1 MPLRSTSCWTWEE
14 AVGTIQD
21 LFSLI
26 TSDRAKVLGVKT
38 SSVMAARLFE
48 LLPEHPIVTIARVVD
63 LLSTTK
69 PTANK
74 VVSALV
80 DAGVLVET
88 TGRRRD
94 RTFGYAAYL
103 DRLRA
108 GTEIPPRT
116 HDADRSLR

>member
-1 MPLRSTSCWTWEE
+1 VAEE

-21 LFSLI
+21 LFKLVAV
-26 TSDRAKVLGVKT
+26 DRARVLETKT
-38 SSVMAARLFE
+38 TSVTAARLFE
-48 LLPEHPIVTIARVVD
+48 LLPEHPIVTIGRVVD

-74 VVSALV
+74 AVSALV

-94 RTFGYAAYL
+94 RAFGYAAYL
-103 DRLRA
+103 NQLRA
-108 GTEIPPRT
+108 GTEI
-116 HDADRSLR
+116 

>member
-1 MPLRSTSCWTWEE
+1 
-14 AVGTIQD
+14 
-21 LFSLI
+21 
-26 TSDRAKVLGVKT
+26 
-38 SSVMAARLFE
+38 MAARLFE
-48 LLPEHPIVTIARVVD
+48 QLPEHPIVTIGWAVD
-63 LLSTTK
+63 PRSTTK

-74 VVSALV
+74 AVSALV

-108 GTEIPPRT
+108 GTEI
-116 HDADRSLR
+116 